1 MLKSNAFIRSEV
13 NGRDGMT
20 LTIEG
25 SLDSTSSGDIW
36 KKTMEAVENKK
47 PSRITIDASKIDY
60 CDLSGISLFLELSRR
75 QSSTGGEVEI
85 RGLKPEFQ
93 KLMGL
98 FGPSLFED
106 PHYKERKHHNAA
118 EELGIMACHVWQEI
132 YELIVFTG
140 ELCSALVYACMNP
153 RKIRWKDTFIVAE
166 AAGANA
172 LPIIALVS
180 FLVGLIIAFQ
190 SAIPMQQFAA
200 EIFVANLVALSML
213 RELGPLMTAIILAG
227 RTGSAFA
234 AELGTMKIREE
245 IDALTT
251 MGLDPVRF
259 LVVVRVIATLVMT
272 PILTV
277 FANLFGLIG
286 GAVVFMSLGFPVV
299 TYSNQVLSAVTYTDF
314 LGGIVKSFVFGI
326 LIAAIGCLSGLETKT
341 GASAVGDSAT
351 RAVVSGIILIIV
363 TDGIFSVL
371 YHVLGV

>member
-13 NGRDGMT
+13 NGKGGMT

-25 SLDSTSSGDIW
+25 SLDSTSSGGIW
-36 KKTMEAVENKK
+36 QKTLEILENKK
-47 PSRITIDASKIDY
+47 PSRIIVDASKIDY
-60 CDLSGISLFLELSRR
+60 CDMSGISLFLELSRR

-93 KLMGL
+93 KLMEL
-98 FGPSLFED
+98 FGPSLFEE
-106 PHYKERKHHNAA
+106 PHYKERKRHNVA
-118 EELGIMACHVWQEI
+118 EELGLLACNVWQEI

-153 RKIRWKDTFIVAE
+153 RRIRWKDTFIVAE

-190 SAIPMQQFAA
+190 SAIPMRQFAA

-286 GAVVFMSLGFPVV
+286 GAVVFISLGFPVI

-314 LGGIVKSFVFGI
+314 LGGLVKSFVFGI
-326 LIAAIGCLSGLETKT
+326 LIAAIGCLSGLETKA

-363 TDGIFSVL
+363 TDGIFSVI
-371 YHVLGV
+371 YHVLGI